1 MFSEKIPMTHRKELA
16 MTEARDH
23 RAILARVEQIIDLLR
38 TRYVCDGWK
47 LDEEGAERTLR
58 YFRHC
63 ADGGRDNNREYTAA
77 REFLYRN
84 GQSLDWVIAGDP
96 GGMICH
102 AAAQSAGADPAPTA
116 PRQRRQFQ
124 AIQGGRSR

>member
-1 MFSEKIPMTHRKELA
+1 MFSEKIPMTYRKELD
-16 MTEARDH
+16 MTEGIDH
-23 RAILARVEQIIDLLR
+23 RATLARVEQIIDLLR
-38 TRYVCDGWK
+38 TCHVREGWR

-58 YFRHC
+58 YFRRC

-96 GGMICH
+96 RGMICH
-102 AAAQSAGADPAPTA
+102 AAAQSA
-116 PRQRRQFQ
+116 
-124 AIQGGRSR
+124 

>member
-1 MFSEKIPMTHRKELA
+1 MTHRKELA

-38 TRYVCDGWK
+38 TGHVREGWE

-58 YFRHC
+58 YFRRM
-63 ADGGRDNNREYTAA
+63 AKGGQDDDHEYTAA
-77 REFLYRN
+77 TKFLYRN
-84 GQSLDWVIAGDP
+84 CQSLDWVILGDP
-96 GGMICH
+96 RVMICR

-116 PRQRRQFQ
+116 PKQRRQFQ
-124 AIQGGRSR
+124 AIHGGRSR